1 MSVPDML
8 CDGCLVR
15 GRAAG
20 AVEFERVS
28 CFDDE
33 VWMDPEWSGRLHC
46 LLCDASF
53 LHDPAAAGLTVVGGL
68 E

>member
-33 VWMDPEWSGRLHC
+33 VWRDPEWSGSLHC
-46 LLCDASF
+46 MMCDESF
-53 LHDPAAAGLTVVGGL
+53 VQDSPVAGLTVVGGL

>member
-1 MSVPDML
+1 MSIPDML
-8 CDGCLVR
+8 CDDCLVR

-46 LLCDASF
+46 LMCDASF
-53 LHDPAAAGLTVVGGL
+53 VQDSPVAGLTVVGGL